1 MSQILR
7 VTKAFSV
14 LSDPNGH
21 VYTPGELVD
30 AAHPHVKGREGNF
43 ETVEAHVSARA
54 GVSETATAAPGERRT
69 RSAPRKARTAKRTA
83 TKKAALTKPIKG
95 VLVES
100 DVAGTGEAVNA
111 DTGEVTAPGDPLPPV
126 KD

>member
-1 MSQILR
+1 MAQGKILR

-30 AAHPHVKGREGNF
+30 ANHPHVKGREDHF

-54 GVSETATAAPGERRT
+54 GRGGVEQATAAPGEK
-69 RSAPRKARTAKRTA
+69 RSVSKPKAS
-83 TKKAALTKPIKG
+83 
-95 VLVES
+95 E
-100 DVAGTGEAVNA
+100 
-111 DTGEVTAPGDPLPPV
+111 
-126 KD
+126 

>member
-1 MSQILR
+1 MGHILR

-30 AAHPHVKGREGNF
+30 SSHPHVKGREGCF
-43 ETVEAHVSARA
+43 ETVEAHVSARS
-54 GVSETATAAPGERRT
+54 GVEQATAEPGEKRSLAKKTAAPQ
-69 RSAPRKARTAKRTA
+69 
-83 TKKAALTKPIKG
+83 
-95 VLVES
+95 
-100 DVAGTGEAVNA
+100 
-111 DTGEVTAPGDPLPPV
+111 